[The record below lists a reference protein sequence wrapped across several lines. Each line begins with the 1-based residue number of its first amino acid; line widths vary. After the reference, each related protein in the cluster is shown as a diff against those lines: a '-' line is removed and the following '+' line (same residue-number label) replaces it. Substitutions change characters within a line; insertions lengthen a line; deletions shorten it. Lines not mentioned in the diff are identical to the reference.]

1 MPHRTNYLIIL
12 LVCFSLDLLNINLV
26 NSVNAEQ
33 STTGKI
39 TGKVTDTNDAS
50 GYTYIQV
57 DTGKEK
63 VWAAGPVTPVAN
75 GDLITFTT
83 EMPMEN
89 FHSKSMQRDFDVIYF
104 VNNFTTNKESVANKA
119 TSDASPHAKMK
130 QEPAVKTIDGINKV
144 DGGNTIAE
152 IYSDKTNLKGKT
164 IRVRGQVSKYNPG
177 IMGKNWIHIK
187 DSSGTDDLTIT
198 TDSSVALDD
207 VVVIEGKLT
216 LDKDFGGGYVYPLI
230 VEDASITKD

>member
-1 MPHRTNYLIIL
+1 MLHRTSYIFIL

-26 NSVNAEQ
+26 NTVNAEQ
-33 STTGKI
+33 PTTGKI
-39 TGKVTDTNDAS
+39 TGKVSNTNNAS
-50 GYTYIQV
+50 GYTYIEV

-63 VWAAGPVTPVAN
+63 VWAAGPVTPVAI
-75 GDLITFTT
+75 GDPVAFTT

-104 VNNFTTNKESVANKA
+104 VNSFTTDNESVAGRA
-119 TSDASPHAKMK
+119 RPGTSTNTQMN
-130 QEPAVKTIDGINKV
+130 QELAVKKIEGINKAE
-144 DGGNTIAE
+144 DGNTIAE
-152 IYSDKTNLKGKT
+152 IYSDKANLKGKT

-187 DSSGTDDLTIT
+187 DSSSTDDLTVT
-198 TDSSVALDD
+198 TDGTATLND
-207 VVVIEGKLT
+207 VVVIEGVLA

-230 VEDASITKD
+230 VEEASIKKD